1 MKGVPFG
8 GGCVVRQ
15 LRRNPTMRKLR
26 SASIQLALVRD
37 HQEEGAL
44 SRQSSDCNA
53 ELSKLRGWIDEEAAF
68 RSHSEW

>member
-1 MKGVPFG
+1 M
-8 GGCVVRQ
+8 RR
-15 LRRNPTMRKLR
+15 LRRNLTMRQLR

-44 SRQSSDCNA
+44 SRQSSDYTM